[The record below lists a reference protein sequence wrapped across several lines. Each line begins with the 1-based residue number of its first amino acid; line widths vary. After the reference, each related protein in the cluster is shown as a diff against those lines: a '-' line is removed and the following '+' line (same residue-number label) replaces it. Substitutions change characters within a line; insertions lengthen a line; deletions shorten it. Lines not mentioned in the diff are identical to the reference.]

1 MNKDTI
7 VDWGKAF
14 QGNIASLDFVFGGL
28 LAGTVG
34 GIIAPGG
41 AGKSFLGLGIC
52 TCLTTKDILGLNI
65 EPQDH
70 QVCYVT
76 AEDPK
81 QILEHRALSLAS
93 HLNPQERERIQ
104 KFVTLQSIHGTTP
117 CLINSKG
124 ERDEQWIGRL
134 KRAATGKRLLII
146 DPLRKFH
153 QGEENDSGHMT
164 LLTQVL
170 DEVASQTDCAIL
182 FLHHANKLTTLSG
195 QGGSQAASRGS
206 SALVDN
212 IRYQLNLM
220 GMTEQ
225 EAQALGVD
233 KECRSRFVKLIG
245 SKANYAENVE
255 DHWLR
260 RAEGGVLVKAVL
272 DTPEK
277 VKQAK
282 KRKDE
287 FNKADTAK
295 DKGSNPTTPLDPSDP
310 SSFKAAGE
318 MSHKDIFG

>member
-1 MNKDTI
+1 MNNDTI
-7 VDWGKAF
+7 VDWGKVF
-14 QGNIASLDFVFGGL
+14 QGDIVPLDFVFGGL

-52 TCLTTKDILGLNI
+52 TCLTTKDILGLGI

-81 QILEHRALSLAS
+81 QILEHRALALAA
-93 HLNPQERERIQ
+93 HLSPPERGRIQ
-104 KFVTLQSIHGTTP
+104 RFVTLQSIHGTTP

-124 ERDEQWIGRL
+124 ERDERWINGL

-146 DPLRKFH
+146 DTLRKFH

-170 DEVASQTDCAIL
+170 DEIASQTGCAIL

-195 QGGSQAASRGS
+195 QGGNQAASRGS

-212 IRYQLNLM
+212 IRYQINLM

-225 EAQALGVD
+225 EAEALGVD
-233 KECRSRFVKLIG
+233 KDCRSGFVKLIS
-245 SKANYAENVE
+245 SKANYAENVD

-260 RAEGGVLVKAVL
+260 RAEGGVLIKAVL
-272 DTPEK
+272 DSPEK

-282 KRKDE
+282 KRKAEFDE
-287 FNKADTAK
+287 ADTANA
-295 DKGSNPTTPLDPSDP
+295 KGSNPSTAVDPSDP
-310 SSFKAAGE
+310 DSVKAAGE
-318 MSHKDIFG
+318 LSHKDIFG